1 MRDEPAN
8 RKISGASTVISGP
21 RSAFHKRSLPASLRT
36 ENEKAGVPLLCS
48 ALIVR
53 SSGTDETISK
63 CRTLR
68 SLARRRRLVSE
79 GVE

>member
-1 MRDEPAN
+1 MELFRLSP
-8 RKISGASTVISGP
+8 I
-21 RSAFHKRSLPASLRT
+21 F
-36 ENEKAGVPLLCS
+36 
-48 ALIVR
+48 
-53 SSGTDETISK
+53 GTDETISK